1 MSGDLPEPTAAPAV
15 PDDRP
20 AIVGILEG
28 AQRWLAAKGI
38 GQWTLPFGA
47 EWIDPKIAAGEFWV
61 VRLRGE
67 PVAVFRLLWSD
78 PFFWGDQ
85 DDGSAAYV
93 HTLAVRRDHAGQGNG
108 SWVLGW
114 IEGRARAEGR
124 RVLRLDCIAEN
135 RALCAYNERA
145 GFVALGSAEVG
156 HATMTLF
163 EKSIVS

>member
-1 MSGDLPEPTAAPAV
+1 MSGDLLELTVAPAV
-15 PDDRP
+15 PDDGP
-20 AIVGILEG
+20 VIVGILEG
-28 AQRWLAAKGI
+28 AQRWLATKGI
-38 GQWTLPFGA
+38 GQWVLPFSA

-78 PFFWGDQ
+78 PFFWGER

-93 HTLAVRRDHAGQGNG
+93 HTLAVRRDHAGQGIG

-114 IEGRARAEGR
+114 VEDRARAEGR
-124 RVLRLDCIAEN
+124 RLLRLDCMADN
-135 RALCAYNERA
+135 RALCEYYERA

-156 HATMTLF
+156 HATMKLI
-163 EKSIVS
+163 EKPIV